1 MCALG
6 REIEFEIVVRDR
18 VGEKKFRHVILPEF
32 GEEDPRARLG
42 MTVCGMTSGCGK
54 DEVRGSELK
63 AKEEGRTDRLTKLV
77 GDERGV
83 GSLIVVRSGV
93 NFHRG

>member
-54 DEVRGSELK
+54 HEVRGSGLK